1 MRQAIAAVLVAAM
14 AVSPAGMPLSALA
27 QTAVVKQSSVG
38 TLKVRAETVLTNVVV
53 RDNKTGAVIKGLKES
68 DFTVSEDKK
77 PQHIISFDYQ
87 NVDEAVTLAEVSTVS
102 GSTAT
107 KKKSIADLIN
117 NDFAAAPDGLKDRR
131 LIVMFFDLSSM
142 QPEDITRAVDSA
154 KNYINTQMA
163 PADLVALVS
172 LVSSLSMDQDFTN
185 DKSALLKGVSKYD
198 GTDSSGFAAGNEGT
212 DTSSSSDDSSSFTAD
227 DSEFNALNTDRQLF
241 AIRTICKS
249 IEKVEQKKSMMY
261 FSGGL
266 TKQGIENEASLRSAT
281 NECVK
286 SNTAMYA
293 VDTRG
298 LQALNPVGDAS
309 TGSQRG
315 TGAYSGASMQSQ
327 LSSNFSSQETL
338 GTLASD
344 TGGKLFVDSN
354 DFGPAFQQVQRDSEA
369 YYIVGYRSTNPRRDG
384 TYRHLTI
391 TVKDHPEAK
400 LEYRPGYYAPA
411 DFQHA
416 KTEDRELALTEQMR
430 SEIPATDVSVYLQA
444 FFFRLADGKFY
455 VPISLVIPGSQINAV
470 TVKDK
475 DKATIDILGQVKDAA
490 GIAVGQV
497 RDTVKLDIDANQ
509 QVQKKNVQYSTGFT
523 LAPGKY
529 HLKFVVRENQSGNMG
544 SFETDIQVP
553 DMKKTP
559 LKLSSVVMSSQQ
571 KSNTAKKNIDPLVR
585 DGQEWVPNVP
595 HVFRQDQ
602 HLKFMYEVYS
612 PTQDKDSTAAPATA
626 ATTPGLTKKEAVPV
640 RILTSIEFLLGG
652 VKVYETPM
660 VEATAINIPE
670 RDAVAFQFDV
680 PLTGLKTGTY
690 VCQVNV
696 IDDVG
701 GAFTFPRMALR
712 ITPAALPP
720 ATPVVAA
727 PATTPMAALP
737 SATPQTAATPTL

>member
-1 MRQAIAAVLVAAM
+1 MAQIAVA
-14 AVSPAGMPLSALA
+14 
-27 QTAVVKQSSVG
+27 KQSKVE

-53 RDNKTGAVIKGLKES
+53 RDKKTGAVIKGLKET

-87 NVDEAVTLAEVSTVS
+87 NVDEAVTLAEASTVS
-102 GSTAT
+102 GATAT
-107 KKKSIADLIN
+107 KKKTIADLVN
-117 NDFAAAPDGLKDRR
+117 NDFAAKPDELKNRR

-142 QPEDITRAVDSA
+142 QPEDITRAVDAA
-154 KNYINTQMA
+154 KDYINTKMA
-163 PADLVALVS
+163 PADLAASVS
-172 LVSSLSMDQDFTN
+172 LVSGLSMDQDFTS
-185 DKSALLKGVSKYD
+185 DKSALLAAVGKYD
-198 GTDSSGFAAGNEGT
+198 GSEGSGFDLGNEGT
-212 DTSSSSDDSSSFTAD
+212 DTSAASDDSSSFTAD
-227 DSEFNALNTDRQLF
+227 DSEFNALNTDRQLY
-241 AIRTICKS
+241 AVRTVCKAMA
-249 IEKVEQKKSMMY
+249 KVEQKKSMLY

-266 TKQGIENEASLRSAT
+266 TRQGIENQASIRSAT

-286 SNTAMYA
+286 DDTALYA
-293 VDTRG
+293 VDVRG

-309 TGSQRG
+309 QGSRRG
-315 TGAYSGASMQSQ
+315 TGAYSGASMQGQ
-327 LSSNFSSQETL
+327 LNSNFSSQETL

-354 DFGPAFQQVQRDSEA
+354 DFAPAFQQVQHDTEA
-369 YYIVGYRSTNPRRDG
+369 YYIVGYRSTNPARDG

-391 TVKDHPEAK
+391 TLKDHPDAK

-430 SEIPATDVSVYLQA
+430 SEIPATDVAVYLQA
-444 FFFRLADGKFY
+444 LYFRLADGKFFI
-455 VPISLVIPGSQINAV
+455 PISLVIPGSQINAV

-553 DMKKTP
+553 DMKKMP
-559 LKLSSVVMSSQQ
+559 LKLSSVVMSSQR
-571 KSNTAKKNIDPLVR
+571 KPNTSKKTIDPLVR

-595 HVFRQDQ
+595 HVVRQDQ
-602 HLKFMYEVYS
+602 HLYFLYEVYN
-612 PTQDKDSTAAPATA
+612 PTKDKDSTAQPATS
-626 ATTPGLTKKEAVPV
+626 ATTPGLTKKEAAPV
-640 RILTSIEFLLGG
+640 HVLTSIEFLLGG

-670 RDAVAFQFDV
+670 RDAVSFQFDV
-680 PLTGLKTGTY
+680 PLAGLKTGTY

-696 IDDVG
+696 IDDAG
-701 GAFTFPRMALR
+701 GSFTFPRMALR
-712 ITPAALPP
+712 ITPAA
-720 ATPVVAA
+720 A
-727 PATTPMAALP
+727 PAAP
-737 SATPQTAATPTL
+737 SATPVAAVPSANPSSAAAPTL